1 MDLVDAFFNGQV
13 MLRSF
18 PILMRGVG
26 NTILLGFATI
36 FCGSIAGLAICLI
49 RLYGPRLLQLL
60 AIGFIDIFRALPA
73 LVTLVLIYYALPFLG
88 ISLPSFTAATL
99 ALSIVFASF
108 FAEICRAGIDSI
120 PKAQFEAAYALGL
133 PFRLTMAKVIL
144 PQAFRII
151 IPPYTSSCISVFK
164 DTALASV
171 VAVPDLL
178 KQAND
183 AQALTANPTPLVL
196 AAIIYLILLWPMVRF
211 VGYLENRQKKDSE
224 TL

>member
-1 MDLVDAFFNGQV
+1 MDVGDAFFNGQV

-120 PKAQFEAAYALGL
+120 PKAQFEAALRIMPDYA
-133 PFRLTMAKVIL
+133 PAR
-144 PQAFRII
+144 Q
-151 IPPYTSSCISVFK
+151 
-164 DTALASV
+164 
-171 VAVPDLL
+171 
-178 KQAND
+178 N
-183 AQALTANPTPLVL
+183 L
-196 AAIIYLILLWPMVRF
+196 AAIQA
-211 VGYLENRQKKDSE
+211 LEAQAPPPR
-224 TL
+224 